1 MNLSKTE
8 MNYFINTFKPLFN
21 EVYGWNIGK
30 LLDKL
35 VIQHGNFH
43 FVINSANEIPK
54 VCDMMANMPSQKTR
68 DLWHTKVKEQLSNI
82 ERAKALLADYK
93 MEVVCEFSFK
103 RSPMSKRSAI
113 NELFENVVPLEKN
126 LYEKIVDESDADNHS
141 AGF

>member
-35 VIQHGNFH
+35 VIQHGSFH
-43 FVINSANEIPK
+43 FVINSADEIAK
-54 VCDMMANMPSQKTR
+54 VCDMMENMPPQKSR
-68 DLWHTKVKEQLSNI
+68 DLWHDKVKEQLTNI

-93 MEVVCEFSFK
+93 NTVVCEYRFK
-103 RSPMSKRSAI
+103 TSPMSAYH
-113 NELFENVVPLEKN
+113 EKVKM
-126 LYEKIVDESDADNHS
+126 LKH
-141 AGF
+141 G